1 MPRRCS
7 KRPSVPPA
15 GPVGSRI
22 PGGINNVYGPARRT
36 YDPADSVRRCFNAFS
51 PMAMR
56 FVAIWSAIR
65 RQGPAQGASGE
76 LGPSWRA
83 LTSKAWPRA
92 RRRGG
97 GSAPVGLPGAIR
109 PPFEAAAVAPFRDW
123 LRHWGR
129 ERTYRSRKP
138 PIGVGNLPTPMTCCL
153 PQCWS
158 AAARTRRH
166 WRTAVVRLGKPA
178 RAPAPGPSRG
188 CCGWERGPRPLAPAD
203 TAAQR
208 ARPPRE
214 TGPCVKPGPGLGLR
228 PGQGPDNR
236 APTAG
241 KPSRV
246 FYGA

>member
-1 MPRRCS
+1 MALPGEHMTQLI
-7 KRPSVPPA
+7 PSVAASMPSPRWRC
-15 GPVGSRI
+15 GSW
-22 PGGINNVYGPARRT
+22 PYGPRSDTRAQRRA
-36 YDPADSVRRCFNAFS
+36 PKGSF
-51 PMAMR
+51 
-56 FVAIWSAIR
+56 IR
-65 RQGPAQGASGE
+65 AG
-76 LGPSWRA
+76 LA
-83 LTSKAWPRA
+83 LTSRAWAACLFGEAVEAPRA
-92 RRRGG
+92 DSRVRSAVRGRG
-97 GSAPVGLPGAIR
+97 RGA
-109 PPFEAAAVAPFRDW
+109 V

-129 ERTYRSRKP
+129 ERTYRGRKP
-138 PIGVGNLPTPMTCCL
+138 PIGVGDLPAPMTCCL

-188 CCGWERGPRPLAPAD
+188 CCGWERGPRPLAPAN

-208 ARPPRE
+208 GRPPRE

-228 PGQGPDNR
+228 PGQGPDDR